1 MDSMAEVVNNRD
13 KEMERKQERDYIA
26 QSIEKDEQAHVLDLN
41 KKLKARQNA
50 QKMNQVLTQ

>member
-1 MDSMAEVVNNRD
+1 MAEVVNNRD